1 MTASPAKP
9 LMQDI
14 LAGLA
19 RLHELLRHET
29 AAITGGKDDAILE
42 IAAEK
47 QAAIGRLM
55 DCAPRI
61 QQLLVQQGLRPDAE
75 GLAAFVHAPGSGDL
89 LELHERVVELLNTC
103 RIHNQTNGLVLE
115 RKRAGLERALRVL
128 FDQQAAP
135 ERYAATGRL
144 DGFSPRRSIGEA

>member
-1 MTASPAKP
+1 MSAVQAKL
-9 LMQDI
+9 LMQDV
-14 LAGLA
+14 LAGLV
-19 RLHELLRHET
+19 RLHELLREET
-29 AAITGGKDDAILE
+29 AAITAGKDDAILE

-61 QQLLVQQGLRPDAE
+61 EQLLVRHGLRPDAE
-75 GLAAFVHAPGSGDL
+75 GLAAFVQAPGSGDL
-89 LELHERVVELLNTC
+89 LGLHERVVELLNAC

-115 RKRAGLERALRVL
+115 RRRSGLERALRVL

-135 ERYAATGRL
+135 ERYGATGRP